1 MPDLLIRDFP
11 AEDLDLLDEQA
22 RRLGLSRAQYLRR
35 QLHQTARRTAPVVT
49 TNDLT
54 KLANLIGDLE
64 DPSVIEQAW
73 S

>member
-11 AEDLDLLDEQA
+11 AEDLSLLDEQA
-22 RRLGLSRAQYLRR
+22 RQLGLSRAQYLRR
-35 QLHQTARRTAPVVT
+35 QLQQTAHRTAPIVT
-49 TNDLT
+49 ATDLT
-54 KLANLIGDLE
+54 QLADLISDIE

>member
-11 AEDLDLLDEQA
+11 TEDLDLLDEQA
-22 RRLGLSRAQYLRR
+22 RQLGLSRAQYLRR
-35 QLHQTARRTAPVVT
+35 QLHQTARRTALVVT
-49 TNDLT
+49 ASDLT
-54 KLANLIGDLE
+54 KLADLIGDLE